1 MPRKTKRQLQINEI
15 PKKKG
20 RYISKDQEETEIEA
34 EKEDLKEFE
43 KVGKRLITEVL
54 YWHENATHGI
64 RAAYNGTSRI
74 TVWRKNKKKE
84 ELTHNAK
91 EMQTLDTLFR
101 SNEASTKAIKNLEIR
116 LKEISQQCLL
126 TKSVKTNKNIFTYDY
141 LRHLSI
147 CRYIQL
153 LLNGQGELLIYC
165 QEKHTKLESLLDDE
179 DFKEECLTWLRQQK
193 PESCTPENLKIYI
206 EGMVFLKLTGHI
218 KKDIILEK
226 TCQNYMHLWGYKYDE
241 RKKGVYYDGH
251 ERPDVIKYRKEW
263 LERMFGYQ
271 KFMKNFDGEMMD
283 IVSEPYLKQEEK
295 ELVQLVH
302 QAILIF
308 EILHSGCVAIFCFD
322 QSTNHNAMVADA
334 LIATRM
340 NLSSGDAQP
349 KMRDS
354 WYINEDG
361 NKIMQSMV
369 FPDNH
374 KLKGKLKG
382 IK

>member
-101 SNEASTKAIKNLEIR
+101 SNEASTR
-116 LKEISQQCLL
+116 
-126 TKSVKTNKNIFTYDY
+126 
-141 LRHLSI
+141 
-147 CRYIQL
+147 
-153 LLNGQGELLIYC
+153 ELLIYC